1 MLNFEL
7 VWEKCCQKSQFTH
20 LQVSPDVAMGGG
32 YSGIVQMGT
41 SNPSSP
47 RINPPPLNWKFSW
60 MT

>member
-1 MLNFEL
+1 MGKMLSKIP
-7 VWEKCCQKSQFTH
+7 VYSFTG
-20 LQVSPDVAMGGG
+20 VTDVAMGGG

-47 RINPPPLNWKFSW
+47 RINPPLPNWKFSW